1 VTADPAPEPGRSG
14 CWAAA
19 LIIVGGL
26 ITLLSG
32 LCAGSSIVGGIID
45 VANGD
50 ATMLQALGPVLPF
63 LLIGLPFL
71 AVGIALMVWGRRIQ
85 RRK

>member
-1 VTADPAPEPGRSG
+1 MSPPEPPRRG

-26 ITLLSG
+26 VTLLSG

-71 AVGIALMVWGRRIQ
+71 AGGIALMVWGRRLQ

>member
-1 VTADPAPEPGRSG
+1 VTNPAPETGRSG
-14 CWAAA
+14 CWAVA

-26 ITLLSG
+26 VTLLSG
-32 LCAGSSIVGGIID
+32 LCAGSSTVGGIID

-71 AVGIALMVWGRRIQ
+71 AGGIALMVWGRRLQ